1 MERLPPFSDTPSA
14 SANETPA
21 WPLLAGLTLA
31 VAAAHLW
38 VLQAAPLQAGN
49 PPTAD
54 KTARAYAFITRAVE
68 APKAPPAPVA
78 ISPAPQVAKAPPPK
92 RIAPIKRTPAA
103 TPPPATDKPAEAG
116 VFESG
121 AAIVLGSK
129 VASNEPSSTTET
141 FSVAPAGPAS
151 AASAAKIVES
161 SAPAALPA
169 AASASTTT
177 TTTTTTTVNAAP
189 ATTRVTGVLLPPSLK
204 LQYKVLGNSK
214 GMNYNANGE
223 LDWRNNGSQ
232 YEVTMKVSA
241 FILGSRSMSSVGQIN
256 ATGLAPSRFS
266 DKAKTEVA
274 THFEADKGQITFSTN
289 VPSVPLVEGAQDRV
303 SIFMQLAGMLAAKPA
318 EFELGSSITVFTA
331 GPRGADVWTFFVE
344 SRESLNLPT
353 GALATLKL
361 TRKPRQDYD
370 QKLEVWY
377 APELGYLPVRN
388 RISLQNGD
396 FIDQQLSDIVKP

>member
-14 SANETPA
+14 SSYETPA

-54 KTARAYAFITRAVE
+54 KTARAFAFITRAVE

-103 TPPPATDKPAEAG
+103 TPPPATDKPAEAV

-121 AAIVLGSK
+121 AAIVLGTK
-129 VASNEPSSTTET
+129 VASNEPASTPET

-151 AASAAKIVES
+151 AASATKIVES
-161 SAPAALPA
+161 SAAAALPA
-169 AASASTTT
+169 SASASASTTT
-177 TTTTTTTVNAAP
+177 TTATANAAP

-241 FILGSRSMSSVGQIN
+241 FILGSRSMSSVGQIS

-266 DKAKTEVA
+266 DKFKTEVA

-289 VPSVPLVEGAQDRV
+289 APSAPLVEGAQDRV

-318 EFELGSSITVFTA
+318 EFELGSSITIYTA

-353 GALATLKL
+353 GTLATLKL
-361 TRKPRQDYD
+361 TRKPLQDYD

-396 FIDQQLSDIVKP
+396 FIDQQLTGIVKP